1 MSFEPTISGRTGPKV
16 GQQGLSAAWGV
27 CLDEERGRPYIS
39 QVIKEYFDDSHSER
53 RNSMDKDL
61 SSACARCQVAREE
74 KICLVEGGRGPKFCP
89 TLNRADAVRE
99 ATVQYDKE
107 EVREFARQASIQ
119 EAECY
124 ADRDKKPY
132 ARFPLKPRVQEICEF
147 ANKMG
152 FKKLGIAFCVGL
164 TSEAGVLTKILVNQG
179 FEVVSV
185 MCKVGR
191 VPKERIGVKDREK
204 INIGE
209 FEPMCNS
216 VAQAEVLNQE
226 KTELNILLGL
236 CVGHDC
242 LFFKYADAYTTVL
255 VAKDRVLG
263 HNPVAA
269 LYTSGSY
276 YSRMMK
282 SGF

>member
-1 MSFEPTISGRTGPKV
+1 MIEHFV
-16 GQQGLSAAWGV
+16 D
-27 CLDEERGRPYIS
+27 CD
-39 QVIKEYFDDSHSER
+39 FDR
-53 RNSMDKDL
+53 RSSMDKGL
-61 SSACARCQVAREE
+61 YSACARCQVPKEE
-74 KICLVEGGRGPKFCP
+74 RICLVEGGRGPKFCP
-89 TLNRADAVRE
+89 TLNRADVVRE
-99 ATVQYDKE
+99 ATAQYDKE

-132 ARFPLKPRVQEICEF
+132 TRFPVKPRVQEICEF
-147 ANKMG
+147 AKKMG
-152 FKKLGIAFCVGL
+152 FRRLGIAFCVGL
-164 TSEAGVLTKILVNQG
+164 TSEASILNKILVNQG

-185 MCKVGR
+185 MCKAGR
-191 VPKERIGVKDREK
+191 VPKERIGVKDEEK
-204 INIGE
+204 IQIGE

-216 VAQAEVLNQE
+216 IAQASVLNQE

-236 CVGHDC
+236 CVGHDS

-282 SGF
+282 PGF